1 MRLRRIALLLALV
14 VLVSCQG
21 GEPAAHPT
29 SDAHTSPGATG
40 STATGP
46 SASGAV
52 PSVMPTRE
60 PPPPGEAYRNPVFD
74 HEAPDPAVMRDADG
88 TFYVYTT
95 QSHYGGQLVHVPVL
109 RSSDL
114 VHWTFLGDAMPTF
127 PRWGG
132 GDTWA
137 PHVFAREDGRYVLY
151 VSVTSKALGI
161 MQVATAV
168 AQRPDGPFEPTGRP
182 FLGLA
187 DETIDPF
194 VLRTSDGGLFFYWS
208 VDNSIRVRRL
218 AEDGLS
224 LSGPDQLVLDHV
236 GEEGTG
242 YDSVV
247 EGAWV
252 TEHAG
257 AFYLFSSGDICCG
270 EDAHYA
276 VSVSRSDSPEG
287 PFERNAA
294 NPVLQAGYGFFAP
307 GHNSV
312 ATDDAGNDWIVYHAM
327 PEGTR
332 TFGRIMLIDRIR
344 WVDGWP
350 VVNDV
355 GAPSSDARRR
365 PVIEGS

>member
-1 MRLRRIALLLALV
+1 MRPRTIGAVALV
-14 VLVSCQG
+14 LAS
-21 GEPAAHPT
+21 AAC
-29 SDAHTSPGATG
+29 DPGAPG
-40 STATGP
+40 GPDVP
-46 SASGAV
+46 SAATSTPSRAV
-52 PSVMPTRE
+52 ASPSVSASPTTTPDRE
-60 PPPPGEAYRNPVFD
+60 PPPPGQAYRNPVHD

-88 TFYVYTT
+88 TFYAYTT
-95 QSHYGGQLVHVPVL
+95 QSTYGGELVHVPVL
-109 RSSDL
+109 RSDDL
-114 VHWTFLGDAMPTF
+114 VHWTFLGDALPEQ

-137 PHVFAREDGRYVLY
+137 PHVFARGDGRYVLY
-151 VSVTSKALGI
+151 VSVRSDALGI

-168 AQRPDGPFEPTGRP
+168 ADRPQGPFEPVGRP

-187 DETIDPF
+187 EETIDPF
-194 VLRTSDGGLFFYWS
+194 VLPTSDGELFFYWS

-218 AEDGLS
+218 ADDGLS
-224 LSGPDQLVLDHV
+224 LSGPSRLVLDHV

-252 TEHAG
+252 TEHERR
-257 AFYLFSSGDICCG
+257 FYLFSSGDICCG

-276 VSVSRSDSPEG
+276 VAVSRAESPEG
-287 PFERNAA
+287 PFERNPA
-294 NPVLQAGYGFFAP
+294 NPILQAGEGFFAP

-312 ATDDAGNDWIVYHAM
+312 ATDDDGNDWIVYHAM

-332 TFGRIMLIDRIR
+332 TFDRIMLIDRIR

-355 GAPSSDARRR
+355 GTPSSEPRRR
-365 PVIEGS
+365 PAIGGD